1 MLSLDADVA
10 KQNSKGVK
18 FSGSVKWRMTAF
30 NGTPC
35 SFVVNDAKKRRK
47 FSSSP
52 PMTCF
57 CLAEFLEKEWEGQVQ
72 VLRGTNE
79 ENYKMRIFV
88 AMVKRLGYLL
98 YNRSY
103 PFFFVFLG
111 GRWFPTLIY
120 QYVPINMHFTHGCPS
135 WFVNLSFLFVA
146 KKVFHDFDVV

>member
-1 MLSLDADVA
+1 
-10 KQNSKGVK
+10 
-18 FSGSVKWRMTAF
+18 MTAF

-47 FSSSP
+47 FSPSP

-72 VLRGTNE
+72 VLRGKKE

-88 AMVKRLGYLL
+88 AMVKWLGYLL

-103 PFFFVFLG
+103 SFFCFFWGEG
-111 GRWFPTLIY
+111 GFQLLYTSMY
-120 QYVPINMHFTHGCPS
+120 Q
-135 WFVNLSFLFVA
+135 
-146 KKVFHDFDVV
+146 

>member
-1 MLSLDADVA
+1 MIV
-10 KQNSKGVK
+10 
-18 FSGSVKWRMTAF
+18 F

-88 AMVKRLGYLL
+88 AMVKWLGYLL

-103 PFFFVFLG
+103 PFFLFFLG
-111 GRWFPTLIY
+111 VKVVSNSYIPVCTNKYAFYTWLPLLVCQFKFPFFFSQKGIPWLWYRSSASSLFNIFLILGFY
-120 QYVPINMHFTHGCPS
+120 RNVR
-135 WFVNLSFLFVA
+135 
-146 KKVFHDFDVV
+146 